1 MRILIVSDIHGASK
15 ATALIAGQ
23 LSEIDLILIAGDITD
38 FGGERAGRE
47 VLDPLT
53 RAGIPIAAVSGN
65 CDRDGVRIF
74 LSKAGY
80 SVEGRS
86 RTLCGLR
93 LAGAGGGLFRQ
104 GLTPFE
110 ATEDELEDS
119 IRAAL
124 SYDEAS
130 AAPLVVLTHTPPAGT
145 KLDRRRSTHVG
156 SQALGSILAERSPI
170 LWISGHIHES
180 RSVSTKG
187 GATLI
192 NPGPLHDGF
201 YATATVLDKDGVVS
215 IEAELRDL
223 QRTR

>member
-1 MRILIVSDIHGASK
+1 MRILIVSDIHGAAK
-15 ATALIAGQ
+15 ATAGIAVQ
-23 LSEIDLILIAGDITD
+23 LSGIDLILIAGDITD
-38 FGGERAGRE
+38 FGGERDARV
-47 VLDPLT
+47 VLDPF
-53 RAGIPIAAVSGN
+53 AKSGIPIAAVSGN
-65 CDRDGVRIF
+65 CDREGVRVF
-74 LSKAGY
+74 LTKAGY

-119 IRAAL
+119 IKAAL
-124 SYDEAS
+124 ACDEGNTS
-130 AAPLVVLTHTPPAGT
+130 PLVVLTHTPPAGT
-145 KLDRRRSTHVG
+145 RLDKRGSAHVG
-156 SQALGSILAERSPI
+156 SLALGSILAERSPI

-180 RSVSTKG
+180 RSLSTKG
-187 GATLI
+187 GATLV

-201 YATATVLDKDGVVS
+201 YATATVLDKDGVLS
-215 IEAELRDL
+215 IEAELLEL